1 MLVTAGSVSPSRR
14 EAAKAMSFKLRVAA
28 ASAPS
33 GAFRRASDWRACWA
47 RSATS
52 RAARSACRE
61 VLPSESTRGPSLAS
75 AGPRSRLAS
84 LSEWVMSV
92 AFCRLAVSA
101 CTFCSL
107 KRRRSCSVASSTLE
121 MRRPPRCSMRSRKP
135 GRSGIA
141 AGLAALDASR
151 LNELPSSRS
160 STLAMPVTPCTPSS
174 AQVDSVMGV
183 FGATPMRIRTWPG
196 LSGFS
201 ASDCTL
207 PTGTPW

>member
-1 MLVTAGSVSPSRR
+1 
-14 EAAKAMSFKLRVAA
+14 
-28 ASAPS
+28 
-33 GAFRRASDWRACWA
+33 
-47 RSATS
+47 
-52 RAARSACRE
+52 
-61 VLPSESTRGPSLAS
+61 
-75 AGPRSRLAS
+75 
-84 LSEWVMSV
+84 
-92 AFCRLAVSA
+92 
-101 CTFCSL
+101 
-107 KRRRSCSVASSTLE
+107 
-121 MRRPPRCSMRSRKP
+121 MRSRKP

-141 AGLAALDASR
+141 AGLASLEASR

-183 FGATPMRIRTWPG
+183 LGATPMRIRTCPG